1 MAFSHGTPNSIVT
14 DGLVF
19 CVDAANKVSYPGS
32 GTDCF
37 NLIDSN
43 ITGSLRNEP
52 PVIFNPGNSGNF
64 GFGVDEFIDFGYPS
78 SLLTTGGL
86 TVSFWAKTSI
96 ASNVNDTPIGMD
108 VYSTSNR
115 NWHFNF
121 INTGE
126 LRWFIHSSP
135 SAQLKISSATARN
148 GNWHNITGTYIPTTS
163 LNIYI
168 DGNLEDSNTTSIPSS
183 RNSNNA
189 NLWFGKDSFNNYF
202 TGNIGPVQIY
212 NRGLS
217 STEVTQNYNALKNRF
232 RT

>member
-1 MAFSHGTPNSIVT
+1 MATFGGPNIVK

-19 CVDAANKVSYPGS
+19 YVDVANKDSYASGS
-32 GTDCF
+32 LNTF
-37 NLIDSN
+37 SLINPS
-43 ITGSLRNEP
+43 ITGSLKNQP
-52 PVIFNPGNSGNF
+52 PFIFDSGNSGNF
-64 GFGVDEFIDFGYPS
+64 EFGVDEFIDFGYPS

-121 INTGE
+121 LNTGE
-126 LRWFIHSSP
+126 LRWFIFGSP
-135 SAQLKISSATARN
+135 NAQLKISSATARN
-148 GNWHNITGTYIPTTS
+148 GNWHNITGTYIPSTS

-183 RNSNNA
+183 RDSDNA

-212 NRGLS
+212 NRGL
-217 STEVTQNYNALKNRF
+217 TAEEINQNYNALKGRF
-232 RT
+232 T